1 LIKPQRGLT
10 LNVNME
16 AMKKIL
22 FVAVTIFIL
31 GCKNKEAE
39 TFGRQEE
46 NIGNEGEQAV
56 VQSPEELGEA
66 IFNGKGNC
74 ITCHQVDKK
83 VIGPSVQEIAAV
95 YKAKG
100 GNIIAF
106 LKEDAEPL
114 VDPSQYEVMRTNF
127 GITKAMSDVELKG
140 LEAYIYSNLK

>member
-1 LIKPQRGLT
+1 
-10 LNVNME
+10 
-16 AMKKIL
+16 MKKIL
-22 FVAVTIFIL
+22 FVAVTILFV

-39 TFGRQEE
+39 PFGKSEE
-46 NIGNEGEQAV
+46 TTVAVGEQAKA
-56 VQSPEELGEA
+56 QSPAQLGEV

-74 ITCHQVDKK
+74 VTCHQVDKK
-83 VIGPSVQEIAAV
+83 IIGPSIQEIAAV
-95 YKAKG
+95 YKAKD